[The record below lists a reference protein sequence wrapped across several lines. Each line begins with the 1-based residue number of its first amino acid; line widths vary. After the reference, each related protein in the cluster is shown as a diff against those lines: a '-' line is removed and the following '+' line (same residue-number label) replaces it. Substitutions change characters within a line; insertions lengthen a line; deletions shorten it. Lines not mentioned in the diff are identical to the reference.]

1 MTPVALPELPEP
13 YGWLH
18 DARGNDPLT
27 FVRVMPEFLKLCTSS
42 MPVYSHAQIQAA
54 VLAERAA
61 ERERCAAICE
71 GLADRNEQAT
81 ADQRSR
87 EAPDEKEQLARLRH
101 WSTVSTYNAGM
112 KNCAAAIRNQP

>member
-13 YGWLH
+13 HGWLH

-61 ERERCAAICE
+61 ERARCVKVCEKLLDPMEDICWDSALNDAI
-71 GLADRNEQAT
+71 
-81 ADQRSR
+81 
-87 EAPDEKEQLARLRH
+87 
-101 WSTVSTYNAGM
+101 
-112 KNCAAAIRNQP
+112 AAIRNQP

>member
-1 MTPVALPELPEP
+1 MTPVAPPELPEP
-13 YGWLH
+13 HGWLH

-61 ERERCAAICE
+61 ERERCAKIAEEKFLPAHLQHEWEKIC
-71 GLADRNEQAT
+71 
-81 ADQRSR
+81 SR
-87 EAPDEKEQLARLRH
+87 EIASAIRAQTIRESAIEGKGL
-101 WSTVSTYNAGM
+101 S
-112 KNCAAAIRNQP
+112 AIRNQP

>member
-1 MTPVALPELPEP
+1 MTPVSLPELPEP

-61 ERERCAAICE
+61 ERARCAAICE
-71 GLADRNEQAT
+71 NNEVLNGVHGGQRIRPNSTESGKHDGT
-81 ADQRSR
+81 A
-87 EAPDEKEQLARLRH
+87 
-101 WSTVSTYNAGM
+101 Y
-112 KNCAAAIRNQP
+112 AAAIRNQD

>member
-13 YGWLH
+13 HGWLH

-61 ERERCAAICE
+61 ERERIRAALRKHLHISFD
-71 GLADRNEQAT
+71 LF
-81 ADQRSR
+81 
-87 EAPDEKEQLARLRH
+87 DEKILPVLKEQ
-101 WSTVSTYNAGM
+101 
-112 KNCAAAIRNQP
+112 